1 MGKKKFQDLLVRS
14 LSGAVMLLIVVGAL
28 FWSKWSAGALFAVL
42 MLGGLVEFYRLCQK
56 RGFSPMYVVGIVMAV
71 AIFIPAFIAFWLWDE
86 PAMKFSAMR
95 AIVGVVA
102 ALVLALPAAFITE
115 LWRNKPTAIANIATT
130 FAGVVYV
137 GVPMVLMFTISY
149 YLVDK
154 WNPLAI
160 LAFISVIWVND
171 VFAYL
176 VGVMFGKHRLCE
188 RISPKKSW
196 EGFAGGLAGAVGV
209 SLLYGHLFG
218 GNLLVWGGLGLI
230 VALTGVAGD
239 FAESLM
245 KREAEVKDSGNI
257 MPGHGGFLDRFDALY
272 MSVPFAFVYLVVIS
286 ELI

>member
-1 MGKKKFQDLLVRS
+1 
-14 LSGAVMLLIVVGAL
+14 MLLIVVGAL

-42 MLGGLVEFYRLCQK
+42 MLGGLVEFYRLCKK
-56 RGFSPMYVVGIVMAV
+56 RGFSPMYIVGIAMAA
-71 AIFIPAFIAFWLWDE
+71 AIFVPAFMAFMLWESSE
-86 PAMKFSAMR
+86 PADKFSAMR
-95 AIVGVVA
+95 AIVGVAA
-102 ALVLALPAAFITE
+102 ALVLALPMAFIVE
-115 LWRNKPTAIANIATT
+115 LWRKKPTPIANIATT

-137 GVPMVLMFTISY
+137 AMPMVLMFTISF

-154 WNPLAI
+154 WNPWAI
-160 LAFISVIWVND
+160 LAFISIVWVND

-188 RISPKKSW
+188 RISPKKSL
-196 EGFAGGLAGAVGV
+196 EGFAGGLAGAIGV
-209 SLLYGHLFG
+209 SLLYGHLFE
-218 GNLLVWGGLGLI
+218 GNILIWGGLGLI

-272 MSVPFAFVYLVVIS
+272 MSVPFAFVYLVIIS
-286 ELI
+286 EIVKP